1 LGYLDGQR
9 DIDKAKCKMKVCC
22 IKRNY
27 NSCSECPDLSTCML
41 INEFHGKNGY
51 KYKKYRQAI
60 EYVRANGYADF
71 LKIADSWDGAY
82 DNYT

>member
-1 LGYLDGQR
+1 
-9 DIDKAKCKMKVCC
+9 
-22 IKRNY
+22 
-27 NSCSECPDLSTCML
+27 ML